1 MSSLTHTRV
10 VILGAAGRDFHN
22 FNVAFRDDPRYHV
35 VAFTA
40 AQLPGI
46 AGRRY
51 PPELAGMRYPE
62 GIPIV
67 PESELED
74 VCRTHRVG
82 LVVFAYSDVPHE
94 TVMHIASRA
103 IACGADFS
111 MLGPDRTMLTAR
123 RPVIAVSAM
132 RTGAG
137 KSQVSRYLSRMLR
150 ESGRKTAVIRHPMP
164 YGDLLSER
172 AQRFATRED
181 LDAARCTMEER
192 EEYEPHIAAGNVVY
206 AGVDYAEILRR
217 AEREAEILL
226 WEGGNNDFPFVRP
239 TVHIALADPLR
250 AGQETR
256 YHPGESVLRMADIIV
271 VNKTNIATQS
281 DVDSIAA
288 SAAQLNPRAAL
299 LYGASPVAVEKSD
312 QLRGKR
318 VVVVEDG
325 PSVTHGGMSSGAGYA
340 AALAAGAVIVDPRPY
355 ATGEI
360 AETYARYPHLRDVL
374 PAMGYNA
381 AQLDAL
387 KKTISQ
393 TEADIVVSGTLVD
406 LAALL
411 DLGKPVARARYEY
424 ADAGTPTLWQAV
436 SSRLPKTS

>member
-22 FNVAFRDDPRYHV
+22 FNVVFRDDPRYHV

-67 PESELED
+67 PESELEAL
-74 VCRTHRVG
+74 CRANRVG
-82 LVVFAYSDVPHE
+82 LVVFAYSDVTHE
-94 TVMHIASRA
+94 TVMHLASRA
-103 IACGADFS
+103 LACGADFS
-111 MLGPDRTMLTAR
+111 LLGPDRTMLTPR

-132 RTGAG
+132 RTGSG
-137 KSQVSRYLSRMLR
+137 KSQVSRYLSRKLR
-150 ESGRKTAVIRHPMP
+150 ENDWKTAVIRHPMP
-164 YGDLLSER
+164 YGDLAAER
-172 AQRFATRED
+172 AQRFATRAD
-181 LDAARCTMEER
+181 LDAAHCTMEER

-239 TVHIALADPLR
+239 TVHVALADPLR
-250 AGQETR
+250 PGHETT
-256 YHPGESVLRMADIIV
+256 YHPGESVLRMADILV
-271 VNKTNIATQS
+271 VNKTNIAGAA
-281 DVDSIAA
+281 DVERVAA
-288 SAAQLNPRAAL
+288 SVAHLNPRASL
-299 LYGASPVAVEKSD
+299 LFGASPVTVDRAAE
-312 QLRGKR
+312 LRGKR

-325 PSVTHGGMSSGAGYA
+325 PSVTHGGMAHGAGYA
-340 AALAAGAVIVDPRPY
+340 AAAAAGAIIVDPRPY

-360 AETYARYPHLRDVL
+360 ADTYARYPHLRDVL

-381 AQLDAL
+381 TQLAAL
-387 KKTISQ
+387 KATIAL
-393 TEADIVVSGTLVD
+393 TPADIVVSGTPVD

-411 DLGKPVARARYEY
+411 DPGKPVARARYEY
-424 ADAGTPTLWQAV
+424 ADTTAPTLWETV
-436 SSRLPKTS
+436 SARLKRA